1 MVQTLD
7 GIEPYLKKI
16 LYISYDGMTDPLGQS
31 QVIPYLKELV
41 KEDYQVTLLSV
52 EKKDRLEKNGQQV
65 RSLLDSSGI
74 KWETLIFTTQPPI
87 LSKLIDQRKLNRKA
101 KQLHRENN
109 FDMVH
114 CRSYVAAEAGSRLAK
129 SAGIPFLFDMRGFW
143 VDERVDSGLWN
154 LKNPLFNFFYK
165 IYKKKEKK
173 YFAVSSHII
182 SLTEK
187 GKKELIDTYKVPAA
201 KITVIPCCAD
211 LAHFDYRRI
220 SKEDVDNIK
229 KQLSIRE
236 GVRVLSYLG
245 SLGGWY
251 MTGEMLDFFKTL
263 QRQIP
268 SAIFLLITHDNKEQ
282 LLQKVEA
289 KGIARDAVRVIP
301 AGRNEVPGLLS
312 VSDWNI
318 FFIKDAYS
326 KKASS
331 PTKQGEVMAMG
342 IPVIC
347 NDIGDTGKIVE
358 ESAAG
363 ILVKSFQ
370 QAELEAACHRLLA
383 FHVNKAAIREAAFK
397 YYDLARGA
405 ELYKKVYSDLL
416 NP

>member
-1 MVQTLD
+1 
-7 GIEPYLKKI
+7 
-16 LYISYDGMTDPLGQS
+16 MTDPLGQS
-31 QVIPYLKELV
+31 QVIPYLKELA
-41 KEDYQVTLLSV
+41 KDGYQLTLLSV
-52 EKKDRLEKNGQQV
+52 EKKDRLQKNGKQV
-65 RSLLDSSGI
+65 KLLLDAAGI
-74 KWETLIFTTQPPI
+74 KWETLIFTTQPPL
-87 LSKLIDQRKLNRKA
+87 LSKLLDQRKLNRKA
-101 KQLHRENN
+101 KQLHQENK

-114 CRSYVAAEAGSRLAK
+114 CRSYVAAEAGSKLAK
-129 SAGIPFLFDMRGFW
+129 ATGIPFLFDMRGFW

-154 LKNPLFNFFYK
+154 LKNPLYNFFYK
-165 IYKKKEKK
+165 IYKKKERR

-187 GKKELIDTYKVPAA
+187 GKEELKNTYQVPAN

-220 SKEDVDNIK
+220 SSPEIDSTKEVLNIPADTK
-229 KQLSIRE
+229 
-236 GVRVLSYLG
+236 VLSYLG

-251 MTGEMLDFFKTL
+251 MTDEMLEFFKIL
-263 QRQIP
+263 QQQIP

-289 KGIARDAVRVIP
+289 KGIAKDAVRVIP

-383 FHVNKAAIREAAFK
+383 FQINKAAIREAAFK

-405 ELYKKVYSDLL
+405 ELYKKVYKDLL
-416 NP
+416 N